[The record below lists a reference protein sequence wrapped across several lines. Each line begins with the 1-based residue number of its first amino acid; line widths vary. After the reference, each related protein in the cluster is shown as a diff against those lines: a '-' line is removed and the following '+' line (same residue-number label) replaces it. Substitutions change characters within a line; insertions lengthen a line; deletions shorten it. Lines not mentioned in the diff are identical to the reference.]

1 MAKRWRKVV
10 DNNEYFGLIVSGTEE
25 EEKNIDENIIKC
37 RGSLFALLGPEF
49 DYKCLLSP
57 LLHIHLWRRYILPV
71 LVSGLSVLP
80 IRPTKIISFQIKI
93 MSGIPKLS
101 NTSPIPALYFL
112 PWELLADGIVHINT
126 PNLPSYLE
134 QPRHNSLKE
143 CLVHPHDVQEQLN
156 HMEQPPIALQE
167 VFPAISSCSS
177 AKWISLV

>member
-1 MAKRWRKVV
+1 MNILVWLSLGQKRRRKTLMRTSSNAVAP
-10 DNNEYFGLIVSGTEE
+10 S
-25 EEKNIDENIIKC
+25 
-37 RGSLFALLGPEF
+37 
-49 DYKCLLSP
+49 LLS
-57 LLHIHLWRRYILPV
+57 LAQNLTINVCCHLCYTFIFGEDT
-71 LVSGLSVLP
+71 SYLS